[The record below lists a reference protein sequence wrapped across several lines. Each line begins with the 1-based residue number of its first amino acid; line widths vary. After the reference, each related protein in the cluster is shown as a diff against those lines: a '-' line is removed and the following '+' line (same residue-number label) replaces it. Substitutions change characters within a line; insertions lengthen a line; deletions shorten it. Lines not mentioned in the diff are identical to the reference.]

1 MTALDDDL
9 LTSLQ
14 AARPDPGYQPSAAS
28 PVATAMLARIL
39 QTDRDPAPRGTRRRL
54 LLAGLP
60 RAIIAPGRASPR
72 RRQPGAGTAA
82 AVKES
87 VRRTHMTI
95 PAEQNVHRSRA
106 IRARRQIPA
115 LIGGLTAGAAATAAA
130 ALVLTNGP
138 GTVSGQLATAGHART
153 VVTAAWTVREDA
165 NGTVT
170 ITLRQYANPAG
181 LQQTLRA
188 DGINAIVRRTQTVT
202 GPGRKPGPRTPLRNL
217 TNCSYA
223 TANDAPPAVQRAVV
237 TIVQHERPGPR
248 GEVTRTAT
256 FIIHPHAMPHGS
268 ALFLPYG
275 TNTLATTIKGS
286 RDPAKPAPPV
296 YPHVKPFNPVVLNND
311 TVPACVPV
319 TKPGSTAA
327 PTAK

>member
-1 MTALDDDL
+1 MTPLDDDL

-39 QTDRDPAPRGTRRRL
+39 QTDRNKAARGTRRRL

-60 RAIIAPGRASPR
+60 GAIIAPGRASPR
-72 RRQPGAGTAA
+72 RRQLGAGTAA

-87 VRRTHMTI
+87 VRGTHLNI
-95 PAEQNVHRSRA
+95 PAEQIAHRSRA
-106 IRARRQIPA
+106 IHARRRIPA
-115 LIGGLTAGAAATAAA
+115 LAGGLTAGAAATVAA
-130 ALVLTNGP
+130 ALILTGGSVAVP
-138 GTVSGQLATAGHART
+138 AQHLATGQTRT

-188 DGINAIVRRTQTVT
+188 DGINAIVRRVPSLTF
-202 GPGRKPGPRTPLRNL
+202 PGRKPGPRTPLRNL

-223 TANDAPPAVQRAVV
+223 TTNNAPPAVQRAVV
-237 TIVQHERPGPR
+237 TIVTHDLRGPR
-248 GEVTRTAT
+248 GEVTRAAT
-256 FIIHPHAMPHGS
+256 FIIHPHEMPPGS
-268 ALFLPYG
+268 ALFLPFS
-275 TNTLATTIKGS
+275 TNPPFSSSKHATPING
-286 RDPAKPAPPV
+286 
-296 YPHVKPFNPVVLNND
+296 PHVKPFNPVVLNND

-319 TKPGSTAA
+319 TKPGSPPG

>member
-1 MTALDDDL
+1 MTPLDDDL
-9 LTSLQ
+9 LTSLL

-60 RAIIAPGRASPR
+60 GAIIAPGRASPR
-72 RRQPGAGTAA
+72 RRQLGAGTAA

-87 VRRTHMTI
+87 VRGTHLNI
-95 PAEQNVHRSRA
+95 PAEQIAHRSRA
-106 IRARRQIPA
+106 IHARRRIPA
-115 LIGGLTAGAAATAAA
+115 LAGGLTAGAAATVAA
-130 ALVLTNGP
+130 ALVLTSGP
-138 GTVSGQLATAGHART
+138 AAVPAQHPATGQTRT

-165 NGTVT
+165 DGTVT
-170 ITLRQYANPAG
+170 ITVRQYANPAG

-188 DGINAIVRRTQTVT
+188 DGINAIVRRVPWQT
-202 GPGRKPGPRTPLRNL
+202 GPGRKPGPRAPLRNL
-217 TNCSYA
+217 TICSYA

-256 FIIHPHAMPHGS
+256 FIIHPHAMPLGS
-268 ALFLPYG
+268 TLFLPFS
-275 TNTLATTIKGS
+275 TNKLPFSTSKQTTPING
-286 RDPAKPAPPV
+286 
-296 YPHVKPFNPVVLNND
+296 PHVKPFNPVVLNND

-327 PTAK
+327 RTAK